1 LPAPEPAP
9 QVARPALP
17 KAIFQ
22 AESETLRATLYPE
35 AAAVALDHLP
45 HIEWQVPLHAQL
57 ATALLALPR
66 PPYHY
71 ANPAELLAQMPN
83 EPLRDLLT
91 ALLMQESPPMT
102 EAWAAGCVQRL
113 KEYALRRKRA
123 TLVAELAQP
132 TAPATDPQN
141 DEKLQE
147 YWRMRVESID

>member
-1 LPAPEPAP
+1 MHGEYKIPGGKLI
-9 QVARPALP
+9 V
-17 KAIFQ
+17 
-22 AESETLRATLYPE
+22 
-35 AAAVALDHLP
+35 VDLDV
-45 HIEWQVPLHAQL
+45 I
-57 ATALLALPR
+57 
-66 PPYHY
+66 
-71 ANPAELLAQMPN
+71 
-83 EPLRDLLT
+83 DG
-91 ALLMQESPPMT
+91 ALLMQETPPMT